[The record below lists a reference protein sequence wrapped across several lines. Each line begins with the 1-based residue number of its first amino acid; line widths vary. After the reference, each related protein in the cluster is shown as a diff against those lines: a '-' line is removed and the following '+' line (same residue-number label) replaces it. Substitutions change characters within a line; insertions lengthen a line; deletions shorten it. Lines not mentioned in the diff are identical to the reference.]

1 MNKEILIKDML
12 REIRKSQIK
21 NFNVMEICGTHTQA
35 FSKFGIRQLVNSKIH
50 LLSGPGCPVCVT
62 SENYIDS
69 AIELLRHSN
78 VILSTF
84 GDMMKVKGSRENLIK
99 QREKGKDIRVL
110 YSPLDSITLAEENKD
125 KEIVFLSVGFET
137 TTPVIALAVKIA
149 KEKALKNISFLI
161 GMKRMEPILHHI
173 LKDPYHNI
181 HGLICP
187 GHVAAVKGAGYFKFI
202 VDQYNIPA
210 VVAGFEALDI
220 ARALY
225 FLMKQQDKVKKNFK
239 NLYKTCVT
247 MEGNKRANELINEV
261 FTDCDDEWR
270 GIGVINAS
278 GLSLREKYSD
288 YDAAKKFGIN
298 LEKTLEK
305 NKIRTCICSEILLG
319 KKLPNKC
326 ELFGKSCTPDQPIG
340 PCMVSTEGSCSIF
353 YKYKGSGI
361 YEGSD

>member
-1 MNKEILIKDML
+1 MSKEILIKDML
-12 REIRKSQIK
+12 REIRKSPIK
-21 NFNVMEICGTHTQA
+21 NFNVMEVCGTHTQA
-35 FSKFGIRQLVNSKIH
+35 FSKFGIRELVYPKIH

-62 SENYIDS
+62 SESYIDA
-69 AIELLRHSN
+69 AIELLQHSN

-84 GDMMKVKGSRENLIK
+84 GDMMKVKGSRENLIN
-99 QREKGKDIRVL
+99 QREKGKDVRVL
-110 YSPLDSITLAEENKD
+110 YSPLDSITLAEKNKD
-125 KEIVFLSVGFET
+125 KEIIFLGVGFET
-137 TTPVIALAVKIA
+137 TTPIVALAVKIA
-149 KEKALKNISFLI
+149 QEKGIKNISFFV

-181 HGLICP
+181 QGLICP

-202 VDQYNIPA
+202 VDQYNVPA

-239 NLYKTCVT
+239 NAYKTCVT
-247 MEGNKRANELINEV
+247 MEGNKRANELMSEV

-278 GLSLREKYSD
+278 GLSLREKYRD

-305 NKIRTCICSEILLG
+305 NKIRTCMCSEILLG

-326 ELFGKSCTPDQPIG
+326 ELFRKSCTPEHPVG

-353 YKYKGSGI
+353 YKYKGSEI
-361 YEGSD
+361 YE